1 MRNNPDDLANQLVD
15 KIKVWLR
22 GEISMVT
29 KNPLY
34 EDDDT
39 RESALLEGRH
49 ECAEGL
55 LEQIKKWEDV

>member
-1 MRNNPDDLANQLVD
+1 MRNNPDDLANQLVT

-22 GEISMVT
+22 GELSEVR

-39 RESALLEGRH
+39 RESALLEGR
-49 ECAEGL
+49 
-55 LEQIKKWEDV
+55 